1 MRGFA
6 NNGTD
11 TMINTEEVDEAVEE
25 GIKVAASFAVDE
37 CVAEHVDTQSS
48 CEDEEM
54 DAILSYYLRGGRL
67 ENGQRV
73 GL

>member
-25 GIKVAASFAVDE
+25 GIKVAASFAVD
-37 CVAEHVDTQSS
+37 VAYPD
-48 CEDEEM
+48 ED
-54 DAILSYYLRGGRL
+54 
-67 ENGQRV
+67 
-73 GL
+73 